1 MLIGWGS
8 EGQITE
14 YLPDGKLVFH
24 AFLDGGFLQ
33 DKVQNYRTF
42 RCNWTG
48 FSPETI
54 AVFAE
59 AIDFPPATDV
69 YVSWNGDTE
78 TVIWR
83 FVWSEQTIAGLTTK
97 MEDVTRTGF
106 ETTLRLSEPPAAI
119 GAIHVEAINSDGRVL
134 MVSQDVRAVP
144 AYWRSTA
151 SNKVMQANESG
162 KAAMSVNEL

>member
-14 YLPDGKLVFH
+14 YLPSGEPVFH

-42 RCNWTG
+42 RYNWTG
-48 FSPETI
+48 FSSETI
-54 AVFAE
+54 AVLAE
-59 AIDFPPATDV
+59 AIDFPPATNV
-69 YVSWNGDTE
+69 YVSWNRDTE

-83 FVWSEQTIAGLTTK
+83 FMWSEQTIAGLTTK
-97 MEDVTRTGF
+97 MEDITRTGF
-106 ETTLRLSEPPAAI
+106 ETALRLSGSPVTI

-151 SNKVMQANESG
+151 SHKVMQSNESRE
-162 KAAMSVNEL
+162 AAMSVDEL